1 MVLCGS
7 SSDITSTWD
16 LFSQEAYKGGYFDP
30 FCYSG
35 ILNEQSADGITFG
48 YSDKYLTDQIK
59 SEFDRL
65 RKLTQKILADNKTL
79 LSKMARLLAD
89 RGGISKND
97 IEILIHEN
105 LTGTLNSKRLEE
117 AARENDYGWYLE
129 ELDK

>member
-1 MVLCGS
+1 M
-7 SSDITSTWD
+7 
-16 LFSQEAYKGGYFDP
+16 
-30 FCYSG
+30 
-35 ILNEQSADGITFG
+35 NEQSTDGVTFG
-48 YSDKYLTDQIK
+48 YSDKSLTDQIK

-89 RGGISKND
+89 RGGISKSD
-97 IEILIHEN
+97 IEVLIHEN